1 MAFTKKV
8 TKTTK
13 SPAVMV
19 ETKKISTKDTCGI
32 SFCDKTKHLALI
44 VLVVLNTF
52 MMVWILFNQ
61 SKIEAD
67 KVGWRSNYNMVQKIY
82 KSDAFKQ
89 QQTQQ
94 IEQALQMYQ
103 WGGTQVAPTASDT
116 TAMPTV
122 DAVSAQ

>member
-67 KVGWRSNYNMVQKIY
+67 KVG
-82 KSDAFKQ
+82 
-89 QQTQQ
+89 
-94 IEQALQMYQ
+94 
-103 WGGTQVAPTASDT
+103 
-116 TAMPTV
+116 
-122 DAVSAQ
+122 